1 MKFVYSSKCW
11 IESRSNFAKLKVS
24 LRKTN
29 MRQKGLS
36 YSGHSL
42 WNNLP
47 GSMKKPNVLNTFKH
61 NLKKKYL
68 GNLAGSYR
76 INRVIIGT
84 HLYSLPIHLFV
95 YILIYLSI
103 CILIRFTSL
112 SLFQPFVFNFCLT
125 FLPFPLPSLKIYFI
139 WFMYLFG
146 YFIIF
151 LTCSSLSL
159 SISLFAKYL
168 CIFSYKLILSLIA
181 N

>member
-1 MKFVYSSKCW
+1 MKFVYSPKCW
-11 IESRSNFAKLKVS
+11 IESRSNFKVS

-47 GSMKKPNVLNTFKH
+47 RSMKKPNILNTFKH

-76 INRVIIGT
+76 INRVIIST

-103 CILIRFTSL
+103 CILIRLTSL

-125 FLPFPLPSLKIYFI
+125 FLPFPLPSLTIYFI
-139 WFMYLFG
+139 WFMYSFG

-151 LTCSSLSL
+151 LTCSSLYHNIIICL
-159 SISLFAKYL
+159 VFMYFFI
-168 CIFSYKLILSLIA
+168 
-181 N
+181 